1 MGVAVLVVPKEGA
14 AGLAER
20 KAARGMQVVP
30 KAAVLVVL
38 TEMPAAALR
47 GRGRLEFACRY

>member
-1 MGVAVLVVPKEGA
+1 MLVVPKEGA
-14 AGLAER
+14 AGLAEWT
-20 KAARGMQVVP
+20 AARGMQVVP